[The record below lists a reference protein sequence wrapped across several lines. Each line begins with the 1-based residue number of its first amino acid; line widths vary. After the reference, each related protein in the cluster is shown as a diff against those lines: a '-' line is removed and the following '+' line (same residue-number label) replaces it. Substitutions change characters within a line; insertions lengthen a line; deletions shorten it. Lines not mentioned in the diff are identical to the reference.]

1 MTDSSSAPVRV
12 RFAPSPTGYLH
23 VGGARSMLFNYLFA
37 KKHGGKLILR
47 IEDTDQDRSKPEY
60 EKMLLAD
67 VESLGMK
74 PDESSVVGGPFPP
87 YRQSERL
94 SIYGKY
100 ATELL
105 SRDQAYYCFC
115 PDEILTQ
122 KRELAMKLGRPPVYD
137 GTCAKIPLAEAKARV
152 AKGEKAGIRF
162 RAFSKEYLLKDGV
175 KGDVRFP
182 PDVVGDFFIT
192 RTPRPH
198 EKEIADG
205 IGMPVYN
212 FCCVIDDHE
221 MGMTHIIRGDD
232 HLSNTARQ
240 LQIYDAF
247 GWETPIFAHIAMV
260 LGSDRQKLSKRNGDS
275 SVTEYLANGYL
286 PEALLNFLALLG
298 WNPGS
303 EVKPSSG
310 HPEIF
315 TMEEMIS
322 YFSMHGL
329 HKAPAVFDV
338 QKLLWMN
345 GQYIRNLP
353 LEEIAK
359 RARPFF
365 EKAGWQ
371 DTLASHGEA
380 WYLGVVDTI
389 RGECG
394 MLSDLPNSAK
404 IFIEPS
410 PQIED
415 AAKAML
421 VDPANA
427 AVFVALATEV
437 EALPEALTAELVDQ
451 LQKSVGAKAG
461 AKGKGLF
468 MPIRAATTGKTH
480 GPELKKVFPLLGKK
494 ALLARMAAISAQ
506 AHSS

>member
-1 MTDSSSAPVRV
+1 MAHSEKPVRV

-23 VGGARSMLFNYLFA
+23 VGGARSMLFNYLYA
-37 KKHGGKLILR
+37 KKHGGKLVLR

-60 EKMLLAD
+60 ETLVIAD
-67 VESLGMK
+67 IDTLGMK
-74 PDESSVVGGPFPP
+74 PDESPNVGGPFPP

-100 ATELL
+100 AKDLL
-105 SRDQAYYCFC
+105 DRDMAYYCFC
-115 PDEILTQ
+115 PDEILGQ

-137 GTCAKIPLAEAKARV
+137 GTCAKVPPAEGKARV
-152 AKGEKAGIRF
+152 ANGEKAGIRF
-162 RAFSKEYLLKDGV
+162 RAFSKEYILKDAV

-221 MGMTHIIRGDD
+221 MQMTHILRGDD

-247 GWETPIFAHIAMV
+247 SWELPVFGHIAMV

-275 SVTEYLANGYL
+275 SVHEYLANGYL

-322 YFSMHGL
+322 YFSTDGL

-353 LEEIAK
+353 LAEIMK
-359 RARPFF
+359 RSRPFF
-365 EKAGWQ
+365 EKAGWT
-371 DTLASHGEA
+371 DVLKAKGDVWFE
-380 WYLGVVDTI
+380 GVVDTI

-394 MLSDLPNSAK
+394 TLADLPNSAK
-404 IFIEPS
+404 IFIDSS
-410 PQIED
+410 PAIED

-427 AVFVALATEV
+427 AVFTALESEVAG
-437 EALPEALTAELVDQ
+437 LPEALSAELVDQ
-451 LQKSVGAKAG
+451 LQKAVGAKAG

-468 MPIRAATTGKTH
+468 MPIRAATTGRTH

-494 ALLARMAAISAQ
+494 ALQDRMASIKSQ
-506 AHSS
+506 SKN

>member
-1 MTDSSSAPVRV
+1 MTKPVRV

-23 VGGARSMLFNYLFA
+23 VGGARSMLFNYLYA

-47 IEDTDQDRSKPEY
+47 IEDTDQERSKPEY
-60 EKMLLAD
+60 EKMVIAD
-67 VESLGMK
+67 IDSLGMK
-74 PDESSVVGGPFPP
+74 PDESPIVGGPFPP

-100 ATELL
+100 AKELL
-105 SRDQAYYCFC
+105 DRDMAYYCFC

-137 GTCAKIPLAEAKARV
+137 GTCSKIPLSDAKARW

-162 RAFSKEYLLKDGV
+162 RAFSKEYILKDQV

-192 RTPRPH
+192 RTPRPN

-247 GWETPIFAHIAMV
+247 NWELPIFAHIAMV

-310 HPEIF
+310 HPELF

-322 YFSMHGL
+322 YFGMEGL

-345 GQYIRNLP
+345 GQYIRNMP
-353 LEEIAK
+353 LAVIAE

-365 EKAGWQ
+365 EKAGW
-371 DTLASHGEA
+371 TVMLKEKPEA
-380 WYLGVVDTI
+380 WYLGIVDTI

-394 MLSDLPNSAK
+394 TLADLPKAASFFMDDKPA
-404 IFIEPS
+404 
-410 PQIED
+410 IED

-421 VDPANA
+421 VDPVNQP
-427 AVFVALATEV
+427 VCVALETEV
-437 EALPEALTAELVDQ
+437 AALPEVITSELVDQ
-451 LQKSVGAKAG
+451 MQKAVGAKTG

-468 MPIRAATTGKTH
+468 MTIRSATTGKTH

-494 ALLARMAAISAQ
+494 VLLERMAAIKSQ
-506 AHSS
+506 VR

>member
-1 MTDSSSAPVRV
+1 
-12 RFAPSPTGYLH
+12 
-23 VGGARSMLFNYLFA
+23 MLFNYLYA
-37 KKHGGKLILR
+37 KKQGGKLILR
-47 IEDTDQDRSKPEY
+47 IEDTDQERSKPEY
-60 EKMLLAD
+60 ETMLIAD
-67 VESLGMK
+67 VDSLGMK
-74 PDESSVVGGPFPP
+74 PDESPQIGGPFPP

-94 SIYGKY
+94 AIYGKY
-100 ATELL
+100 AKELL
-105 SRDQAYYCFC
+105 DRDMAYYCFC

-137 GTCAKIPLAEAKARV
+137 GTCSKIPVSESKGRW
-152 AKGEKAGIRF
+152 AKGERAGIRF
-162 RAFSKEYLLKDGV
+162 RAFSKEYLLKDQV

-192 RTPRPH
+192 RTPRPN

-221 MGMTHIIRGDD
+221 MGMTHVIRGDD

-247 GWETPIFAHIAMV
+247 KWELPVFAHTAMV

-275 SVTEYLANGYL
+275 SVMEYLGNGYL

-303 EVKPSSG
+303 DIKPSSG

-322 YFSMHGL
+322 YFGMDGL

-345 GQYIRNLP
+345 GQYIRSMP
-353 LEEIAK
+353 LAEIAK

-365 EKAGWQ
+365 EKAGWSELMQ
-371 DTLASHGEA
+371 TKGDA
-380 WYLGVVDTI
+380 WFTGIVETI

-394 MLSDLPNSAK
+394 TLGDLPAAAALFKGAPS
-404 IFIEPS
+404 IE
-410 PQIED
+410 E
-415 AAKAML
+415 AAKSML
-421 VDPANA
+421 VDPVNLAVCA
-427 AVFVALATEV
+427 ALETEV
-437 EALPEALTAELVDQ
+437 AAFPEVISAEQVD
-451 LQKSVGAKAG
+451 LMQKAVGTKTG

-468 MPIRAATTGKTH
+468 MTIRAAVTGKTH
-480 GPELKKVFPLLGKK
+480 GPELKKVIPLLGKK
-494 ALLARMAAISAQ
+494 ALLERMAAIKSQINA
-506 AHSS
+506 

>member
-1 MTDSSSAPVRV
+1 MTLKPVRV

-23 VGGARSMLFNYLFA
+23 VGGARSMLFNYLYA

-47 IEDTDQDRSKPEY
+47 IEDTDQERSKPEY
-60 EKMLLAD
+60 EKMVIAD
-67 VESLGMK
+67 IDSLGMK
-74 PDESSVVGGPFPP
+74 PDESPIVGGPFPP

-100 ATELL
+100 AKELL
-105 SRDQAYYCFC
+105 DRDMAYYCFC
-115 PDEILTQ
+115 PDEVLTQ

-137 GTCAKIPLAEAKARV
+137 GTCSKIPLSEAKARW

-162 RAFSKEYLLKDGV
+162 RAFSKEYILKDQV

-192 RTPRPH
+192 RTPRAN

-247 GWETPIFAHIAMV
+247 NWELPVFAHIAMV

-275 SVTEYLANGYL
+275 SVMEYLANGYL

-310 HPEIF
+310 HPELF
-315 TMEEMIS
+315 TMAEMIS
-322 YFSMHGL
+322 YFGMEGL

-345 GQYIRNLP
+345 GQYIRNMELQ
-353 LEEIAK
+353 EIAK

-365 EKAGWQ
+365 VKAGWA
-371 DTLASHGEA
+371 DLIGANGEA
-380 WYLGVVDTI
+380 WYTGVVETI

-394 MLSDLPNSAK
+394 VLADLPNAAA
-404 IFIEPS
+404 IFMTAPTVE
-410 PQIED
+410 E

-421 VDPANA
+421 VDPVNA
-427 AVFVALATEV
+427 PVCSALTGEIS
-437 EALPEALTAELVDQ
+437 ALPEVITAELVDQ
-451 LQKSVGAKAG
+451 MQKAVGAKTG

-468 MPIRAATTGKTH
+468 MTIRAAVTGKTH
-480 GPELKKVFPLLGKK
+480 GPELKKVIPLLGKK
-494 ALLARMAAISAQ
+494 ALLEHMASIQSQ
-506 AHSS
+506 IK